1 MLNDKKDIL
10 ALTGDGIVFFRM
22 RSARF
27 INSTIGF
34 QLYRPPG
41 YWVFSCCCYA
51 DGQTVKFFFKH
62 SSHENIHKSKLMNGR
77 YDDVECLPCY
87 ILRCPAFAIHNFGRT

>member
-41 YWVFSCCCYA
+41 YWVFSCVA
-51 DGQTVKFFFKH
+51 MLTDRQLSF
-62 SSHENIHKSKLMNGR
+62 SLNIAPMKTSTRASL
-77 YDDVECLPCY
+77 
-87 ILRCPAFAIHNFGRT
+87 